1 MSRTVAALR
10 WEGEDSKSTVPR
22 NQRFIIGGK
31 VALAALIFALDS
43 QTPQGWTPAPLYV
56 AVVGASMW
64 LAGLQ
69 PIWIAATACALLTVL
84 AFFVA
89 PPGWINADLFNRSC
103 SILAIWVVALFC
115 VLYKRAERR
124 SLELAAIV
132 KSFGDAIISKNLDG
146 VITTWNAGAERLFG
160 YTAEE
165 VLGRPVTLLF
175 APEHHD
181 EESRILEAISRG
193 EHITHFETE
202 RSRKDGSRVPVSL
215 SASPI
220 LDSGG
225 QVVGIATI
233 ARDISEEKRVAEAL
247 RASETRFRTFV
258 DHAADAFFL
267 TDDQGRVQEVN
278 RRAGESLGYTRDE
291 LIGMTPYDFDPD
303 LTPTMVEDRV
313 ARIMAG
319 ETTAHESRH
328 RRKDGTV
335 FPVEVRIQIF
345 REGGRS
351 FFVSLVRDITERK
364 KAEQAL
370 RSIAQFPDE
379 NPYPIVRIAH
389 AGTILYANQASA
401 ALCGQWQCEVGRPV
415 SEPLV
420 RLVRETL
427 DSGQPK
433 EIDLES
439 GGRVFSFLFVPL
451 ADSGYV
457 NLYGRDI
464 TDGKRAEEALR
475 ESQQMMA
482 EAEAL
487 SHSCSWEWHL
497 ISGQWTFSDE
507 WHAIHGVPKGKLT
520 VEELLPIA
528 HPDDRKR
535 VNRAMEDARNGIA
548 PYDLEHR
555 ILRQDTGEVR
565 VVRARGRSVRDE
577 AGQVVK
583 VCGFAQDITERKRVE
598 EALRESE
605 ERFRGTFENAAVGI
619 AHEDLSGR
627 FLRFNKRFCAILGYS
642 PEELVGKT
650 LLEVTYPEDLAED
663 LAKHSTLTRVP
674 SLRMNRFSIV

>member
-1 MSRTVAALR
+1 MSRTLATLR
-10 WEGEDSKSTVPR
+10 REREEPMATVPR
-22 NQRFIIGGK
+22 NRKFIIGGM
-31 VALAALIFALDS
+31 VALAALILALDS
-43 QTPQGWTPAPLYV
+43 QVSQGWTPAPLYV

-64 LAGLQ
+64 LAGLR
-69 PIWIAATACALLTVL
+69 PIWIAAIACTLLTVL

-132 KSFGDAIISKNLDG
+132 KSFGDAIISKSLDG
-146 VITTWNAGAERLFG
+146 EITTWNAGAERLFG

-175 APEHHD
+175 APEHRD
-181 EESRILEAISRG
+181 EESRILEAINRG
-193 EHITHFETE
+193 EQITHFETE
-202 RSRKDGSRVPVSL
+202 LARNDGSRVPVSL
-215 SASPI
+215 SVSPI
-220 LDSGG
+220 VDAGG
-225 QVVGIATI
+225 KVVGVAAI

-247 RASETRFRTFV
+247 RASEARFRTFL

-267 TDDQGRVQEVN
+267 HDHQSRVVEVN
-278 RRAGESLGYTRDE
+278 RRACESLGYTRDE
-291 LIGMTPYDFDPD
+291 LIGMTPYDFGPVITPAELKDGEQKF
-303 LTPTMVEDRV
+303 LT
-313 ARIMAG
+313 G
-319 ETTAHESRH
+319 ETITFESRH
-328 RRKDGTV
+328 RRKDGTT
-335 FPVEVRIQIF
+335 FPVEIRGKAF
-345 REGGRS
+345 REGSRQ
-351 FFVSLVRDITERK
+351 FIVTLARDITDREQ
-364 KAEQAL
+364 AEEAL

-379 NPYPIVRIAH
+379 NPYPIVRITH
-389 AGTILYANQASA
+389 AGNILYANRASA
-401 ALCGQWQCEVGRPV
+401 TLCGQCQCEVGQPA

-427 DSGQPK
+427 DSGQPN
-433 EIDLES
+433 ETDLES

-487 SHSCSWEWHL
+487 SHSCSWEWDL
-497 ISGQWTFSDE
+497 ISGQWTFSDD

-528 HPDDRKR
+528 HPDDRNRIK
-535 VNRAMEDARNGIA
+535 RAMEDARNGIA

-555 ILRQDTGEVR
+555 IVRQDTGEVR
-565 VVRARGRSVRDE
+565 VVHARGRFVRDA

-583 VCGFAQDITERKRVE
+583 VCGFAQDITDRKR
-598 EALRESE
+598 
-605 ERFRGTFENAAVGI
+605 
-619 AHEDLSGR
+619 
-627 FLRFNKRFCAILGYS
+627 
-642 PEELVGKT
+642 
-650 LLEVTYPEDLAED
+650 AE
-663 LAKHSTLTRVP
+663 
-674 SLRMNRFSIV
+674 